1 MAPKKSTKK
10 AAVSPSKKSKSKKV
24 GYDKDG
30 NRAPQVSGSRKAGVL
45 MPVGRLNRM
54 IKKGRYASRSGR
66 SAGAFMAGVLEY
78 CCAEFLELSGNI
90 CQESKKKLISPRHL
104 QLAIRNDD
112 ELAKVMHSLNANVA
126 SGGYD
131 IGIEAA
137 LLPKKK
143 GNKAAKE

>member
-1 MAPKKSTKK
+1 MGPKKSTKK
-10 AAVSPSKKSKSKKV
+10 ASSPSKKSKSKQV
-24 GYDKDG
+24 GYDSKG
-30 NRAPQVSGSRKAGVL
+30 NRAAAVSGSKKAGVL

-54 IKKGRYASRSGR
+54 IKKGRYATRSGR

-78 CCAEFLELSGNI
+78 CCAEFLELAGNL
-90 CQESKKKLISPRHL
+90 CQEAKKKLISPRHL

>member
-1 MAPKKSTKK
+1 MAPKKTTKK
-10 AAVSPSKKSKSKKV
+10 ATGSKSKRTV
-24 GYDKDG
+24 GVKKDG
-30 NRAPQVSGSRKAGVL
+30 TRAAAVSGSKRAGTL

-54 IKKGRYASRSGR
+54 IKKGRYAMRTGK
-66 SAGAFMAGVLEY
+66 SAGAFMAAVLEY
-78 CCAEFLELSGNI
+78 CCAELLELAGNN
-90 CQESKKKLISPRHL
+90 CQEVKKKLITPRHI

-112 ELAKVMHSLNANVA
+112 ELAKVMFRMGHASVA

-143 GNKAAKE
+143 GKKAQE